1 MLTRMEEL
9 RIGIIGCGQ
18 IARSHMK
25 TYAGIKG
32 ARMVAVCDINRDAA
46 ESAAKD
52 HGVEPSSVYTD
63 FRELLKRKDIDAVD
77 VCLHNNFHA
86 PVTIQALRAGKH
98 VYCEKPMAG
107 SYADALAMLKARDET
122 GKKLSIQLAM
132 IFSNETRAAK
142 TLIDQ
147 GHLGKVFH
155 ARSTGHRR
163 RGRPFVDG
171 YGTATFVQKRNSAGG
186 ALYDMGVYH
195 ISRLLYLLGN
205 PTVERV
211 SGKTYQEIE
220 IDPKRL
226 AASGYDV
233 EELGLGFVRFAGNL
247 TMDIIEAWA
256 IHLDKL
262 DGSVVLGSKGGIRL
276 DPFGYFHNMGDLSM
290 SATADLSNAGF
301 RWANVHGTA
310 DHYASPQHHWV
321 NAHLGKVELLPTAE
335 IALSTML
342 ISESIYMSEKLGREV
357 TAEEVREKSVSTAI
371 QL

>member
-1 MLTRMEEL
+1 MDQL
-9 RIGIIGCGQ
+9 RIGMIGCGQ

-25 TYAGIKG
+25 NYAGIKG
-32 ARMVAVCDINRDAA
+32 AKMVAMCDISA
-46 ESAAKD
+46 EAVGSAAKEY
-52 HGVEPSSVYTD
+52 GVDPKDTYSD
-63 FRELLKRKDIDAVD
+63 FRKMLERSDIDAVD

-86 PVTIQALRAGKH
+86 PVTIEALRAGKH

-107 SYADALAMLKARDET
+107 SYADALNMLKVRDET

-142 TLIDQ
+142 TLIDE
-147 GHLGKVFH
+147 GHLGKVYH

-171 YGTATFVQKRNSAGG
+171 YGTMTFVQKRNSAGG

-195 ISRLLYLLGN
+195 ISRLLYLMGN
-205 PTVERV
+205 PNVERI

-247 TMDIIEAWA
+247 SLDIIEAWA
-256 IHLDKL
+256 IHLDKM
-262 DGSVVLGSKGGIRL
+262 DGSVVLGSKGGVRL
-276 DPFGYFHNMGDLSM
+276 DPFGYFHNMGDVSM
-290 SATADLSNAGF
+290 SATADLGNAGF

-310 DHYASPQHHWV
+310 DWYQSPQHHWV
-321 NAHLGKVELLPTAE
+321 NAHLGKVPLLPTAE
-335 IALSTML
+335 IALNTML
-342 ISESIYMSEKLGREV
+342 ISEGIYMSERLGREV
-357 TAEEVREKSVSTAI
+357 TAQEVRENSVSTAVKV
-371 QL
+371 